1 MAVRL
6 YEASALDGVFE
17 PLCGA
22 PANRHL
28 AACATADGTAIV
40 CGESGTLLVSRDA
53 GHSWSL
59 IATRTHQQLSCCAI
73 DAERRV
79 LVGGPGAAARV
90 SRDSSTF
97 APIDC
102 DGSGIVRAV
111 AASASGFVALG
122 FDNALLVERDGRFER
137 RAIECEHP
145 LTALC
150 VAADDSVYVAGEK
163 GALLRSN
170 DGGARWTACKAGTK
184 SAITA
189 LFAARD
195 GALWIIGPR
204 GLCRRSTDGRSWQ
217 PRGPET
223 RRTLV
228 ALWAEGSLVV
238 AVDDQQ
244 HVFVSHDEGSQW
256 SAVRERTNSP
266 RTIVGFDAQ
275 RLLSLGSTIARWTP
289 GSEPVAAID
298 ADRSAHGSVFVARD
312 GTLWLAA
319 GPVASSEDGRT
330 WAVDGRDGAVDGRD
344 GAVDGRASDA
354 LGDAW
359 KIAQGPDDSL
369 VIWSRRAVVSRARDG
384 RYQCRFAPA
393 SPSIEDVSISS
404 DGALAVTERSTPRCG
419 HTRHDHGHRRRGDPR
434 ARARERRLAQVRVG
448 RARRAVDERAART
461 AARLDGP
468 RGDVRARGLGARAAP
483 WARAALGG
491 ARLRDRVR
499 RRRGVDGDLSRV
511 VCAAR
516 SRRAVRALEARRRA
530 LRVRPQRARVGRAHA
545 VHGGPHAA
553 GLARRRPQLQRAH
566 GRRRMEHRVRRP
578 RARRTVDRGVRRPL
592 SAPDAQSRTVR
603 AALS

>member
-6 YEASALDGVFE
+6 YEASALDGAFE

-40 CGESGTLLVSRDA
+40 CGEGGTLLVSRDA
-53 GHSWSL
+53 GQSWSL

-73 DAERRV
+73 DAERRL

-90 SRDSSTF
+90 SRDLSTF

-150 VAADDSVYVAGEK
+150 VAADQSVYVAGEK
-163 GALLRSN
+163 GALLRST

-217 PRGPET
+217 ARGPET
-223 RRTLV
+223 RRALI

-244 HVFVSHDEGSQW
+244 HVFVSHDEGAQW

-289 GSEPVAAID
+289 GSEPVAVLD

-319 GPVASSEDGRT
+319 GPVASSEDGGT
-330 WAVDGRDGAVDGRD
+330 WAIDGRGLAI
-344 GAVDGRASDA
+344 DGRAEHTP
-354 LGDAW
+354 GDAW
-359 KIAQGPDDSL
+359 KIAQGPGDSL
-369 VIWSRRAVVSRARDG
+369 VIWSRSAVVSRDRDG
-384 RYQCRFAPA
+384 RYQQRFAPA
-393 SPSIEDVSISS
+393 STSIEDVSVSS
-404 DGALAVTERSTPRCG
+404 DGALAVTERSTHAAG
-419 HTRHDHGHRRRGDPR
+419 TRGTITVIDEGGTREHELENGDWPKCAWDARGALWTSGQLGPLLVSTDRGATFERVDWGRAQLPGLEQHWAGRVFAIASGSDVVWMAISHGWFARRGADGQFALSKLDGDR
-434 ARARERRLAQVRVG
+434 FVYALSEHASGELTLCMEGRRLLASRDGGRSFSARTVGEGWSIESVARARDG
-448 RARRAVDERAART
+448 R
-461 AARLDGP
+461 
-468 RGDVRARGLGARAAP
+468 
-483 WARAALGG
+483 WIAL
-491 ARLRDRVR
+491 
-499 RRRGVDGDLSRV
+499 
-511 VCAAR
+511 CAD
-516 SRRAVRALEARRRA
+516 
-530 LRVRPQRARVGRAHA
+530 H
-545 VHGGPHAA
+545 
-553 GLARRRPQLQRAH
+553 
-566 GRRRMEHRVRRP
+566 
-578 RARRTVDRGVRRPL
+578 
-592 SAPDAQSRTVR
+592 
-603 AALS
+603 